1 MDLLK
6 YMKIIKIWFDIEMKL
21 QGVILFIMLNF
32 FGEEKLIPIFNEIN
46 KNNES
51 IEKIIK
57 IIIISFNPKYSYIYN

>member
-21 QGVILFIMLNF
+21 QGAILFIMLNF
-32 FGEEKLIPIFNEIN
+32 FIEEKLIPVFNEIN

>member
-1 MDLLK
+1 
-6 YMKIIKIWFDIEMKL
+6 MKIIKIWFDIEMKL
-21 QGVILFIMLNF
+21 QGAILFIMLNF
-32 FGEEKLIPIFNEIN
+32 FIEEKLIPIFNEIN

>member
-21 QGVILFIMLNF
+21 QGAILFIMLNF
-32 FGEEKLIPIFNEIN
+32 FIEEKLIPVFNEIN

-57 IIIISFNPKYSYIYN
+57 IIIISFHQKYSYIHN

>member
-21 QGVILFIMLNF
+21 QGAILFIMLNF
-32 FGEEKLIPIFNEIN
+32 FIEEKLIPVFNEIN

-51 IEKIIK
+51 IEKITK
-57 IIIISFNPKYSYIYN
+57 IIIISFNPKYSYIHN